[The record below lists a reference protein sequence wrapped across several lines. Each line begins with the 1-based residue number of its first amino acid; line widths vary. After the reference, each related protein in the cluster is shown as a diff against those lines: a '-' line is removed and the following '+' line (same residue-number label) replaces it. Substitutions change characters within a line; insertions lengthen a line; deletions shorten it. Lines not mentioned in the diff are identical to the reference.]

1 MCAARISSLLLNN
14 CCQPFTFNSTFFMY
28 QIVIKT
34 PFLCCVQW
42 WRKWPPTRTWLNF
55 RRFISYW
62 SLSMQSVFIADSLFG
77 QIVHYEWHWCNVL
90 FKYAKRLMKKLVT
103 RFYFSWKFSF
113 FSFLFFSFLFFFF
126 FFSLWVL
133 LFISFLIY
141 YQQCQY
147 FLNIYFL
154 GMGKVE
160 SSRLL
165 WTVRNDTWFWIVLFG
180 IKNL

>member
-1 MCAARISSLLLNN
+1 MLPAIYFQLNIFYVSNSHKNSISMLRSMVAKVTTNEDLVKLSEVYFLLVSLDAERFY
-14 CCQPFTFNSTFFMY
+14 CRFTFWPNCSLRVALMQCVIQIRQTINEKIGDKILFFME
-28 QIVIKT
+28 VF
-34 PFLCCVQW
+34 FL
-42 WRKWPPTRTWLNF
+42 
-55 RRFISYW
+55 
-62 SLSMQSVFIADSLFG
+62 
-77 QIVHYEWHWCNVL
+77 
-90 FKYAKRLMKKLVT
+90 
-103 RFYFSWKFSF
+103 F
-113 FSFLFFSFLFFFF
+113 FSFLFFSFLFFFFFFFF